1 MAEEDDLDLDVEEE
15 GGGGKKKL
23 FIIIGIVAVLLIGGG
38 AAAFFLMGGEDEQT
52 TEEQAEAGESE
63 AEEESGGPAV
73 KGEFSYVDMKPVFV
87 ANLTGKPRML
97 QVGLQLR
104 VEYPELPAFLEHN
117 APAIRHSILNLLSTQ
132 DGQALKT
139 REAKEKLRDEIKDEI
154 NKLIDKYKGPGK
166 VDEVLFSSFVTQ

>member
-1 MAEEDDLDLDVEEE
+1 MAEEDDLDLDVEE

-38 AAAFFLMGGEDEQT
+38 VAAFFLMGGEDEEQT
-52 TEEQAEAGESE
+52 TEEQAGAGESE
-63 AEEESGGPAV
+63 EESGEPAV
-73 KGEFSYVDMKPVFV
+73 KGEFSYVDMSPVFV
-87 ANLTGKPRML
+87 ANLSGKPRML

-139 REAKEKLRDEIKDEI
+139 REAKETLRDEIKEEI